1 MLIRNRASES
11 PSLTDRSEQLSAEE
25 FVWDD
30 SGSANF
36 HQRVL
41 PLLEKALR
49 ERGCLKVL
57 DIGCGNGALTGELMQ
72 RGFQMV
78 GIDGS
83 LSGIEIARSRW
94 PSITFEKVDICQPL
108 PEIFRNQFDAVVSVE
123 VIEHLLL
130 PRQLIN
136 NAILAM
142 RPGATLVL
150 TTPYHGYLKN
160 LAIAALNGF
169 DAHWHPLRDFGHIKF
184 FSKRTLGILMKEYP
198 LTEVRFATVGRIP
211 PLAHSMVVTAR
222 YDRTGI

>member
-1 MLIRNRASES
+1 MKKNGT
-11 PSLTDRSEQLSAEE
+11 PSLTDREEQLSSEE
-25 FVWDD
+25 FVWDE
-30 SGSANF
+30 SGSSNF
-36 HQRVL
+36 HYRVL
-41 PLLEKALR
+41 PLLEKVLR
-49 ERGCLKVL
+49 ERGCQKIL
-57 DIGCGNGALTGELMQ
+57 DMGCGNGSLTGALMQ
-72 RGFQMV
+72 RGFQIA

-94 PSITFEKVDICQPL
+94 PSIAFEKVDISQPL
-108 PEIFRNQFDAVVSVE
+108 PDTYHKQFDAVVSVE

-130 PRQLIN
+130 PRNLIN
-136 NAILAM
+136 NALLAM

-184 FSKRTLGILMKEYP
+184 FSKRTLGLLLKEFP

-211 PLAHSMVVTAR
+211 PLAHSMLVTAR
-222 YDRTGI
+222 YEQMDA

>member
-1 MLIRNRASES
+1 MNTKKDNAS

-25 FVWDD
+25 FIWDE

-36 HQRVL
+36 HQRIL
-41 PLLEKALR
+41 PLLERVLR
-49 ERGCLKVL
+49 ERGCVKVL
-57 DIGCGNGALTGELMQ
+57 DIGCGNGALTGALMQ
-72 RGFQMV
+72 RGFQMT

-83 LSGIEIARSRW
+83 QSGIEIARSRW
-94 PSITFEKVDICQPL
+94 PAISFEKVDICQPL
-108 PEIFRNQFDAVVSVE
+108 PDSYHNQFDAVVSVE

-130 PRQLIN
+130 PRHLID

-142 RPGATLVL
+142 RPGASLIL

-184 FSKRTLGILMKEYP
+184 FSKRTLGMLLKEFP
-198 LTEVRFATVGRIP
+198 LTDVRFTTVGRIA

-222 YDRTGI
+222 CERVGS